1 MTIPHKQTRKVFRSG
16 HNLLK
21 KATLQNLKLLFPVTL
36 VTGFFSQFQSWS
48 GFPACFLLIY
58 IDNHIYLSTDS
69 IPIVHF
75 IAFSGKAATEPSR
88 QNTEII

>member
-1 MTIPHKQTRKVFRSG
+1 MTIPHKLTRKVSRGG

-21 KATLQNLKLLFPVTL
+21 IATMQNLKLLFPVTL
-36 VTGFFSQFQSWS
+36 VTGFFSQLQLWR

-58 IDNHIYLSTDS
+58 IDNVIILPLSN
-69 IPIVHF
+69 IPNLHF
-75 IAFSGKAATEPSR
+75 IVLFGKAATEPSR